1 MPMKENNLD
10 AARQSVL
17 NEIQASYPAFRNMPA
32 YVANQRMLGNTVD
45 PNAAKARL
53 LPGITAQDII
63 QFHQQHIAGNNNR
76 VWMIIGDKKLTDM
89 KALERYGKVV
99 ELKKENVFR

>member
-1 MPMKENNLD
+1 
-10 AARQSVL
+10 
-17 NEIQASYPAFRNMPA
+17 
-32 YVANQRMLGNTVD
+32 MLGNTVD

-76 VWMIIGDKKLTDM
+76 VWVIIGDKKLTDM